1 MKSKYLPLAM
11 LSLLFAACNNSQVDK
26 ANNSADI
33 PTAASANNQAAPVD
47 TSASANSE
55 SAETDASTSA
65 Q

>member
-1 MKSKYLPLAM
+1 M